1 MNSRAPNSPMSDTDE
16 TFARLTTAPVLP
28 LIIRLGV
35 PTMMS
40 MLVTALYNT
49 AAAFYVAS
57 LGTSAIAALGIV
69 FSLQMF
75 IQALGIMVG
84 QGCASMT
91 SRLLGAKDYDRVNR
105 LASTGLLTVA
115 VIAVTFALLA
125 RIFLT
130 PFLQAIGATDTILPY
145 AWDYAEVILMG
156 APVMAAAFTLNNLLR
171 SEGLAFVGMLGLGAG
186 GILNIIVTPVFIFGF
201 GWGIAGA
208 AWSTVLCQLISFV
221 ILLSHYW
228 RGHGSIHL
236 SVRLVDFD
244 PRTHALI
251 LKNGIPSMTRNA
263 CATVAACLLNV
274 VAAGFGDAAVAAMS
288 VVGRVMMISNA
299 LLIGLGQGFQPVLG
313 YNWGAG
319 LFIRVKESLDATLKM
334 GYFIVVTGGLVGF
347 VFAADI
353 MQFFAVGD
361 AEVVAVGV
369 FAMQLQCLACIIMP
383 INIIGNMAYQVLGRA
398 GIATLLAASRQGL
411 FFLPLVFLLPYSLGL
426 TGLQA
431 VPAASE
437 VMASFV
443 CGYYLYKLRREFIAR
458 AEASKANSK
467 TMAEPL

>member
-1 MNSRAPNSPMSDTDE
+1 MNSRAPSSPSSDADK
-16 TFARLTTAPVLP
+16 TFARLTTAPVAP

-105 LASTGLLTVA
+105 LASTGLLTVG
-115 VIAVTFALLA
+115 VIAVTFSLIALL
-125 RIFLT
+125 FLT
-130 PFLQAIGATDTILPY
+130 PFLRLIGATETILPY
-145 AWDYAEVILMG
+145 AWDYAIVILIG

-171 SEGLAFVGMLGLGAG
+171 SEGLAFVGMIGLGAG
-186 GILNIIVTPVFIFGF
+186 GILNILVTPIFIFVF
-201 GWGIAGA
+201 DWGMSGA
-208 AWSTVLCQLISFV
+208 AWATVVCQFISFV

-244 PRTHALI
+244 LHTHALI

-288 VVGRVMMISNA
+288 VVGRVMMTSNA

-319 LFIRVKESLDATLKM
+319 LFVRVKESLDATLKM
-334 GYFIVVTGGLVGF
+334 GYVIMISGGVVGF
-347 VFAADI
+347 IFAADI
-353 MQFFAVGD
+353 VHFFAVGD
-361 AEVVAVGV
+361 SEVMDVGV
-369 FAMQLQCLACIIMP
+369 LALQLQCLASVIMP
-383 INIIGNMAYQVLGRA
+383 LNIIGNMAYQVLGRA

-411 FFLPLVFLLPYSLGL
+411 FFLPLAIILPYSFGIE
-426 TGLQA
+426 GLQA

-437 VMASFV
+437 VLASLV
-443 CGYYLYKLRREFIAR
+443 CGYYLYKLRCEFVVRAR
-458 AEASKANSK
+458 GGNIPKSPMANR
-467 TMAEPL
+467 